1 MRWCTYCAQMHSK
14 WLINVSTYIV
24 CGCVCVL
31 VHIGAWEGTIHMLV
45 WPVCFGASWPW
56 LVRANCIY
64 PFPSL
69 LSVTSHW
76 LIETGIGVSTKE
88 KGKHWKHF
96 FFFNLH
102 TPASAS
108 VRILYRVL
116 WGKICEEETQN
127 SPSHILRNW
136 FKVLGE
142 DALENCGESGAKQR
156 VPQRPWVTDGWR
168 PTILHSLPSGKRP
181 LLTEL
186 VRKH

>member
-96 FFFNLH
+96 FFSTC
-102 TPASAS
+102 TPLPLLLFVFFTAFCGERS
-108 VRILYRVL
+108 VKKKP
-116 WGKICEEETQN
+116 KIAPHIFWETGSKCWEKTHWRTVEKAEQN
-127 SPSHILRNW
+127 SVCPR
-136 FKVLGE
+136 
-142 DALENCGESGAKQR
+142 DLE
-156 VPQRPWVTDGWR
+156 
-168 PTILHSLPSGKRP
+168 
-181 LLTEL
+181 
-186 VRKH
+186 